1 MLSLRVVV
9 RKGGILGV
17 SGAFGSE
24 ALRTDNDTS
33 KNKHCRQALLATPP
47 HHAVLR
53 GKQALALCRQALR
66 VRLFA
71 LAVSWGHGRKRK
83 EYWK

>member
-47 HHAVLR
+47 IMQSSVA
-53 GKQALALCRQALR
+53 GKHWHY
-66 VRLFA
+66 VGKLF
-71 LAVSWGHGRKRK
+71 V
-83 EYWK
+83 